1 MSIAICIAGWMERW
15 TELPPPRFLGGLVS
29 NLFRDVIVG
38 KLEFV
43 IKNWNHLSVN
53 PIDI

>member
-1 MSIAICIAGWMERW
+1 M
-15 TELPPPRFLGGLVS
+15 ELPPPPEVSLGDLVS

-43 IKNWNHLSVN
+43 VKNWNHLLVN
-53 PIDI
+53 PIVI